1 MCNPKTRPLTIVS
14 LLCITSLV
22 ANGAFGQTAR
32 PTSTA
37 LEPGG
42 SFAPLLEKVVPAVVT
57 IRVIGQKLRP
67 IAIPARSKDGKPA
80 ALPTPVTEEFGAG
93 GSGVIVDAT
102 QGYVVTN
109 NHVIENATRI
119 EVALSN
125 GRQTVAKLIGTDVG
139 TDIAVI
145 KIDEPNLPSLALSD
159 SDTVRV
165 GDIVAAVGNPFG
177 LEGTATLGIVSAV
190 MRSEIGHSQFE
201 DYLQID
207 APINPGNSGGA
218 LVNVRAE
225 LIGIN
230 TVISERG
237 FGIGFAVP
245 SNMVKRTMDALIAA
259 GRVRRGSTGL
269 IVEDLPMAMASPREG
284 GVTRGAIVRK
294 IISKS
299 PAAGAGIEP
308 GDIVVSAGNEPV
320 RNAAEFVT
328 RTAGVPL
335 GTSIPMI
342 LFSKGQGRA
351 VSLMSADIVVE
362 PQAITLGPD
371 EGSLA
376 GAVLGEILPGNRLY
390 GDLLGTQIL
399 RTQAD
404 SPAYWAGLEP
414 GDVIVGVD
422 DARARSVEELKYRI
436 RRAGDEFRVAIVR
449 NSVPALIRA
458 KR

>member
-1 MCNPKTRPLTIVS
+1 
-14 LLCITSLV
+14 
-22 ANGAFGQTAR
+22 
-32 PTSTA
+32 
-37 LEPGG
+37 
-42 SFAPLLEKVVPAVVT
+42 
-57 IRVIGQKLRP
+57 
-67 IAIPARSKDGKPA
+67 
-80 ALPTPVTEEFGAG
+80 
-93 GSGVIVDAT
+93 
-102 QGYVVTN
+102 
-109 NHVIENATRI
+109 
-119 EVALSN
+119 
-125 GRQTVAKLIGTDVG
+125 
-139 TDIAVI
+139 
-145 KIDEPNLPSLALSD
+145 
-159 SDTVRV
+159 
-165 GDIVAAVGNPFG
+165 
-177 LEGTATLGIVSAV
+177 

-218 LVNVRAE
+218 LVNVEAE

-294 IISKS
+294 IISPS

-328 RTAGVPL
+328 RTVGVPL

-422 DARARSVEELKYRI
+422 DARVRSVEEFKYRI

-449 NSVPALIRA
+449 NGVPGLIRV